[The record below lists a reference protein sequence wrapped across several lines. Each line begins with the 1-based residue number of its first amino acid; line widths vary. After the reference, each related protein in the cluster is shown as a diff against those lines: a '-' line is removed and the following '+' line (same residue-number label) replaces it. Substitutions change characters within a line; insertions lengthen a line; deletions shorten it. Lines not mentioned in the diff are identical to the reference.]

1 MRDPSH
7 CVAQPGDAAVTGVA
21 MQAINSLLLPHRVM
35 RERLNWQQKN
45 PGTGW

>member
-1 MRDPSH
+1 MHDLGQ
-7 CVAQPGDAAVTGVA
+7 CVAQLGDAAVAGVA
-21 MQAINSLLLPHRVM
+21 IQAINSLLLPHRVM